1 MATVQISAELTTD
14 TILEAVK
21 QFNPEELEEL
31 TLQLNTLRAKKTTPH
46 LSHRETELLKKINE
60 GIPPEISRPLQALR
74 AKMEDET
81 ITETEHAE
89 LLRLVDEVEMFNV
102 ERLTWLIELA
112 HLRNQTLTQLIDA
125 LDLHP
130 KYAL

>member
-1 MATVQISAELTTD
+1 MATVQINAELTTD

-46 LSHRETELLKKINE
+46 LSQRETELLKKINE
-60 GIPPEISRPLQALR
+60 GIPPEISQPLQTLR
-74 AKMEDET
+74 AKLEDET

-89 LLRLVDEVEMFNV
+89 LLRLVDEVEMFDG

-130 KYAL
+130 KYVH

>member
-31 TLQLNTLRAKKTTPH
+31 TLQLHTLRAKKTTPH

-60 GIPPEISRPLQALR
+60 GVPPEISRPLQALR

-130 KYAL
+130 KYAH

>member
-14 TILEAVK
+14 TILEAIK
-21 QFNPEELEEL
+21 QFNSAELEEL
-31 TLQLNTLRAKKTTPH
+31 TVQLHTLRAKKTTPH
-46 LSHRETELLKKINE
+46 LSQRETELLKKINE
-60 GIPPEISRPLQALR
+60 GVPPEISRPLQALR
-74 AKMEDET
+74 AKLEDET
-81 ITETEHAE
+81 ITETEHVE
-89 LLRLVDEVEMFNV
+89 LLRLVDEVEMFDV

-130 KYAL
+130 KYAH